1 MFNKISFISSLS
13 FLPFYWLITYHT
25 YTFNHQNSFLVI
37 PDSSSHVN
45 EPPTLPPTLNEPVEN
60 HPIKIKAVKVTWDA
74 INVELDGNLE
84 SDLRLGIRRKRKS
97 NLGTVQKWA
106 TFSKTGESKL
116 AIPFHAYADYDY
128 EIVNADL
135 EIQFTFKPSA
145 EDLNED
151 LWRED
156 IDDEDLI
163 KKAKKLISDGKKFDS
178 SEKKIDDVYKLA
190 EVSFRIG

>member
-1 MFNKISFISSLS
+1 M
-13 FLPFYWLITYHT
+13 
-25 YTFNHQNSFLVI
+25 
-37 PDSSSHVN
+37 N
-45 EPPTLPPTLNEPVEN
+45 EPPTPPPTLNEPVETN
-60 HPIKIKAVKVTWDA
+60 HPIKIKDIRVTWDVL
-74 INVELDGNLE
+74 NVELDGNLE

-97 NLGTVQKWA
+97 NLGTVQKWT

-135 EIQFTFKPSA
+135 LVQFTFKPLA
-145 EDLNED
+145 EDLTED

-156 IDDEDLI
+156 IDDQDLI

-190 EVSFRIG
+190 EVSFRRQVQCRRSKGIKAAGLNAHHKFLPFELFTFVDRPL